1 MGRRQ
6 TSNFQKLVQ
15 HSMRTKRALFPFLY
29 TCVMHIDPRPEL
41 IDECRKFVKLAEFF
55 GTPEAPKL
63 EVKTV
68 HLLFMLDFLT
78 GLVLR
83 RLYLVHVLVV
93 RADRGKTHDELDEE
107 FKAFKKELG
116 RRVESAEKEKSRI
129 YKPRRESAR
138 DRENGGH
145 EPRPTLIGFD
155 ELQNSELLQGSSLLK
170 SMEEGKGLY
179 ETSEEVTALM
189 NSSFLVNT
197 LDQLKKR
204 KREEG
209 LGATDGNSDTGNGMR
224 REM

>member
-6 TSNFQKLVQ
+6 TTNFQKLIQ
-15 HSMRTKRALFPFLY
+15 HSMRTKRSLFPFLY
-29 TCVMHIDPRPEL
+29 TCVMHLDPRPAL
-41 IDECRKFVKLAEFF
+41 IEECRKFVKLAEFF
-55 GTPEAPKL
+55 GSPQAPKL

-93 RADRGKTHDELDEE
+93 RADRGKTHDQLDEE
-107 FKAFKKELG
+107 FKAFKDELRTRG
-116 RRVESAEKEKSRI
+116 EFTEKGKNRI

-138 DRENGGH
+138 NTANGAH
-145 EPRPTLIGFD
+145 DPRPTLIGFD

-170 SMEEGKGLY
+170 SMEEGKGSY

-197 LDQLKKR
+197 LEALKKR
-204 KREEG
+204 KRGEG
-209 LGATDGNSDTGNGMR
+209 AKEVPENAEFGDGKGKTK
-224 REM
+224 